1 MWYNILIIQIRNGVT
16 MKVISKN
23 LLKSY
28 TRKLVEARENYQ
40 KEIQEDQEQYQKD
53 FDYAGQQFANVRR
66 NERKPL
72 LDDSKAAIQK
82 EADLLIKNLKI
93 LNNQYIKDNF
103 KAGQTPENKKKLD
116 KFMALSGGKVNEKII
131 DFLVSIGDYEALEF
145 LQEDKNNK
153 IQTKITGSLRELKA
167 GDPIVNQMIEIL
179 ENGKEM
185 NMYNSAIKVFCDKL
199 DSIVDGAADLE
210 PMTPEE
216 ALEYL
221 RDKANGIV
229 DDDMEIRYQMYKL
242 QRGNNNV

>member
-1 MWYNILIIQIRNGVT
+1 

-28 TRKLVEARENYQ
+28 CKKLLDSREQYQ
-40 KEIQEDQEQYQKD
+40 KELEEDNTQYQKD

-66 NERKPL
+66 NERKPI

-82 EADLLIKNLKI
+82 EADLLIQNLKI
-93 LNNQYIKDNF
+93 LNDQYIKDNF

-153 IQTKITGSLRELKA
+153 IQTKITGALRELKA
-167 GDPIVNQMIEIL
+167 GDPTVNIMIDL
-179 ENGKEM
+179 LQNGKDM
-185 NMYNSAIKVFCDKL
+185 NMYNSAINVFCNKL
-199 DSIVDGAADLE
+199 DSIIEGAADLE
-210 PMTPEE
+210 PFTDLE
-216 ALEYL
+216 ALDYL
-221 RDKANGIV
+221 KNKDSATEEEHLK
-229 DDDMEIRYQMYKL
+229 YQLYKL
-242 QRGNNNV
+242 QREEGSK

>member
-1 MWYNILIIQIRNGVT
+1 MT
-16 MKVISKN
+16 VISKN

-28 TRKLVEARENYQ
+28 TRKLVEARENYK

-66 NERKPL
+66 NERKPVL
-72 LDDSKAAIQK
+72 EASKGQIQK
-82 EADLLIKNLKI
+82 EADKLIDNLKI

-103 KAGQTPENKKKLD
+103 KAGQTAENKKKLD
-116 KFMALSGGKVNEKII
+116 KFMSLSGGKVNEKVV

-153 IQTKITGSLRELKA
+153 IQTKITGALRELKA

-185 NMYNSAIKVFCDKL
+185 NMYQSAINVLCEKL
-199 DSIVDGAADLE
+199 DSIVEGAIDIEPFTDL
-210 PMTPEE
+210 E
-216 ALEYL
+216 ALEFL
-221 RDKANGIV
+221 KNKDSATQ
-229 DDDMEIRYQMYKL
+229 EECIRYQLYKL
-242 QRGNNNV
+242 GRGNKND

>member
-1 MWYNILIIQIRNGVT
+1 MT
-16 MKVISKN
+16 VISKN

-28 TRKLVEARENYQ
+28 CKKLLDSRENYK
-40 KEIQEDQEQYQKD
+40 KELEEDQEQYQKD

-66 NERKPL
+66 NERKPVL
-72 LDDSKAAIQK
+72 EASKGQIQK
-82 EADLLIKNLKI
+82 EADKLIDNLKI
-93 LNNQYIKDNF
+93 LNDQYIKNNF

-116 KFMALSGGKVNEKII
+116 KFMSLSGGKVNEKIV

-153 IQTKITGSLRELKA
+153 IQTKITGALRELKA
-167 GDPIVNQMIEIL
+167 GDPTVNTIIDLLQ
-179 ENGKEM
+179 NGKEM
-185 NMYNSAIKVFCDKL
+185 NMYNSAINVLCSKL
-199 DSIVDGAADLE
+199 EEIISGAADLE

-229 DDDMEIRYQMYKL
+229 DDDMEIRYQLYKL
-242 QRGNNNV
+242 QREEGNK